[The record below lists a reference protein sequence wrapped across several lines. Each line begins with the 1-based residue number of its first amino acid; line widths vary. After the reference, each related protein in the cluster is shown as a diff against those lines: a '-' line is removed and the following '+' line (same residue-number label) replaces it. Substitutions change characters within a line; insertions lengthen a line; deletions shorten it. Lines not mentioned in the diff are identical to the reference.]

1 MTSENSS
8 PSLCSPETAPLRR
21 AKIICTLGP
30 SCSTEATIRGLL
42 QVGMDVARLNF
53 SHGKHEDHAA
63 CIQMLRQAAAAEGRT
78 VCILQ
83 DLQGPK
89 IRTGRLKGGGTV
101 TLQTGGNVTIT
112 TREVEGT
119 SELI

>member
-1 MTSENSS
+1 PVWDLQACAQVSSRRPKADDRRPFSLTILLLRIMSENSS
-8 PSLCSPETAPLRR
+8 APLCSPETAPLRR

-30 SCSTEATIRGLL
+30 SCNTEAAIRGLL

-63 CIQMLRQAAAAEGRT
+63 CIRALRSAAAAEGRT

-83 DLQGPK
+83 DL
-89 IRTGRLKGGGTV
+89 
-101 TLQTGGNVTIT
+101 
-112 TREVEGT
+112 
-119 SELI
+119 

>member
-1 MTSENSS
+1 
-8 PSLCSPETAPLRR
+8 LRR

-63 CIQMLRQAAAAEGRT
+63 CIQMLRRAAAAEGRT
-78 VCILQ
+78 ICILQ

-89 IRTGRLKGGGTV
+89 IRTGRLRGGGPV
-101 TLQTGGNVTIT
+101 ILQAGGTVTIT
-112 TREVEGT
+112 TRD
-119 SELI
+119 I